1 VSRRR
6 TCEWIGHK
14 VANRF
19 NAWLKEKQPPFSSHH
34 QPTPPEFNA
43 FSTPVRVPR
52 SDYSP
57 FMDGTFVYRHVSTGS
72 LPVWVLVAR
81 EKWKGPF
88 MWEGDCWWEETR
100 GMIVMMDPQGH
111 SVASSCYKNNLQLM
125 SDRLWKVL
133 RHMYLMRIFAPAQRI
148 ENSHDCTTRSNI
160 KAHGSAAGPPPF
172 GDHGP
177 SRNSRSYPPD
187 LPRP

>member
-1 VSRRR
+1 MSRRR

-111 SVASSCYKNNLQLM
+111 RCSLPLMIFVSCQIELGKLFFSFLGCRPKCGVVLLQEQLAV
-125 SDRLWKVL
+125 DVRQAL
-133 RHMYLMRIFAPAQRI
+133 
-148 ENSHDCTTRSNI
+148 E
-160 KAHGSAAGPPPF
+160 GSASYVL
-172 GDHGP
+172 DEDLCP
-177 SRNSRSYPPD
+177 STKDRE
-187 LPRP
+187 